1 MEGRVRLAVGVA
13 KHRRQVH
20 RSSGQRGLRG
30 PVGAAE
36 QRRTVGLRQGYKLRR
51 RTVQG
56 KVWHGRRQ
64 KCRARA
70 AVARSGTLGV

>member
-1 MEGRVRLAVGVA
+1 MEGRVRLAVCVA

-20 RSSGQRGLRG
+20 RSSGQLGLRG

-36 QRRTVGLRQGYKLRR
+36 QRRKVGLCQERKLRR
-51 RTVQG
+51 RAALG